1 MKLVVTQFTENE
13 SEDTIRRIFVGNGTG
28 LYIDV
33 ASSKDAP
40 EQQELVDAIANKL
53 AELWNDELDDEESSF
68 CGDMYCR
75 VCLPFPQKK
84 APNISLL
91 LV

>member
-1 MKLVVTQFTENE
+1 MKLLVTQFTANE
-13 SEDTIRRIFVGNGTG
+13 SKDTIRRIFVGNGTG

-33 ASSKDAP
+33 ASANDAP

-68 CGDMYCR
+68 CGDMNCR
-75 VCLPFPQKK
+75 VCLPFPQKE
-84 APNISLL
+84 ALNIGLF